1 MARTLVAANPALR
14 PQLHKA
20 KVSAPFHSIES
31 VDNLISVEDGY
42 QPVQCECGVPWA
54 WHVVFC
60 EDAPG
65 ILDSLQYSV
74 LIRGFIV
81 RA

>member
-1 MARTLVAANPALR
+1 VSGLPPGAPLF
-14 PQLHKA
+14 HKA
-20 KVSAPFHSIES
+20 KDSAPVHSIES